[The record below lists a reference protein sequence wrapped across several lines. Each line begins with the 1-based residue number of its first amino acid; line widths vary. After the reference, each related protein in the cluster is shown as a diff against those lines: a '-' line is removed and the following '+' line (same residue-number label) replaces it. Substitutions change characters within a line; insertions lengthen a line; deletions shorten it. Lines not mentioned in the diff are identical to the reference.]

1 MQAILENNLTHFTQ
15 YYDEIEVIKVNPIF
29 SQINLNLAD
38 LEEGEYTLFVLDN
51 LNQIIVK
58 ELVKIGTNNNNKR
71 VRNYIQYVRQ

>member
-15 YYDEIEVIKVNPIF
+15 YYDEIEVNKVNPIF
-29 SQINLNLAD
+29 SQINLNLSD

-71 VRNYIQYVRQ
+71 VRNYIQYVR

>member
-15 YYDEIEVIKVNPIF
+15 YYDEIEVNKVNPIF

-38 LEEGEYTLFVLDN
+38 LEEGEYTLLVMDN

-58 ELVKIGTNNNNKR
+58 ELVKIGTNNNNNR
-71 VRNYIQYVRQ
+71 VRNYIQYVR

>member
-15 YYDEIEVIKVNPIF
+15 YYDEIEVNEVNPIF

-71 VRNYIQYVRQ
+71 VRNYIQYVR

>member
-58 ELVKIGTNNNNKR
+58 ELVKIGTNKNNKR
-71 VRNYIQYVRQ
+71 VRNYIQYVR

>member
-15 YYDEIEVIKVNPIF
+15 YYDEIEVNKVNPIF

-38 LEEGEYTLFVLDN
+38 LEDGEYTLFVLDN

-71 VRNYIQYVRQ
+71 VRNYIQYVR